1 VADAVQITFLGGL
14 GDIGRNCAAIE
25 TQGQLLILDCG
36 QMFPDDLHP
45 GVDSILPDLTYLRE
59 RADSII
65 GCIATHGHED
75 HIGALAHIL
84 PYAEFPIH
92 GSPFTLG
99 MVRSRLE
106 EAGLDHR
113 AELVPTA
120 DGERRRIGP
129 FDCEFI
135 PVTHSVPGGLISA
148 IGTPQGL
155 ILHSSDFKLD
165 LHPVDGRRTDL
176 RRIGS
181 LAHDPG
187 IKLMLAD
194 STNAEVPGSTKSETE
209 IGRVLEEVFREQE
222 GRRII
227 TASFASHLH
236 RVQQIANAAIS
247 ADRKIATLG
256 LSMKRNVALGR
267 ELGVL
272 RIPEHALIDIA
283 DAADF
288 DPGEICI
295 ISTGSQAEPRASLSL
310 AAFGSSRWIQIGPDD
325 TVVLSSHP
333 IPGNEAR
340 VSRVINA
347 LVRSGA
353 RVIHSGELDL
363 HTSGHGKRDELTTL
377 HSVAMPEWFVPVHG
391 ELRHMN
397 AHAALARSLG
407 MPADHVLVAR
417 DGDRVVI
424 DDDGP
429 RLEREVTTGE
439 YLLVHGPIIG
449 PDQGVVG
456 ERHLLGA
463 DGVVMVTVL
472 VDAAGEPF
480 GQPTVTSRGWLDGEI
495 LEVMETGVADAVAA
509 AVAAARE
516 EGELDSHSLT
526 RVVRRAAGKQVDLS
540 TRRRPIIVPVLID
553 GD

>member
-1 VADAVQITFLGGL
+1 MADAVQITFLGGL

-25 TQGQLLILDCG
+25 TGGQLLLLDCG

-45 GVDSILPDLTYLRE
+45 GVDSILPDLSYLRD

-75 HIGALAHIL
+75 HIGALAYL
-84 PYAEFPIH
+84 LRDASFPIH
-92 GSPFTLG
+92 GSAFTLG
-99 MVRSRLE
+99 MARSRLE
-106 EAGLDHR
+106 EAGVADR
-113 AELVPTA
+113 AELIPVG
-120 DGERRRIGP
+120 DGEKRTIGP
-129 FDCEFI
+129 FECEFI

-148 IGTPQGL
+148 IGTPQGT

-176 RRIGS
+176 RRIGA

-187 IKLMLAD
+187 IRLMLAD
-194 STNAEVPGSTKSETE
+194 STNAEVPGSTRSETE
-209 IGRVLEEVFREQE
+209 IGRVLEEVFRAQE

-236 RVQQIANAAIS
+236 RVQQIANAAL
-247 ADRKIATLG
+247 ATDRKIATLG
-256 LSMKRNVALGR
+256 MSMKRNMVLGR

-272 RIPEHALIDIA
+272 RIPDHAIIDIA
-283 DAADF
+283 AVPSF
-288 DPGEICI
+288 DPGEVCI

-310 AAFGSSRWIQIGPDD
+310 AAFGNSRWIQIGPED
-325 TVVLSSHP
+325 TIVLSSHP

-353 RVIHSGELDL
+353 TVVHSGELDL

-397 AHAALARSLG
+397 AHAALARNVG
-407 MPADHVLVAR
+407 MPADRVLIAR
-417 DGDRVVI
+417 DGDRVVL
-424 DDDGP
+424 DDAGAH
-429 RLEREVTTGE
+429 LERGVSSGE
-439 YLLVHGPIIG
+439 HLLVHGPVIG
-449 PDQGVVG
+449 PDQGVIG
-456 ERHLLGA
+456 ERHVLGA

-472 VDAAGEPF
+472 LDASGEPA
-480 GQPTVTSRGWLDGEI
+480 GDPVVTSRGWLDGEI
-495 LEVMETGVADAVAA
+495 LGAMEAGVADAVAA
-509 AVAAARE
+509 ALEKGA
-516 EGELDSHSLT
+516 GETDRDALT
-526 RVVRRAAGKQVDLS
+526 RLVRRAAGKQVDAS
-540 TRRRPIIVPVLID
+540 TRRRPMIVPVLID
-553 GD
+553 EP